1 MGIWEK
7 SGIQQIMFSFISRA
21 SPRPSFLSVLF
32 MALEY
37 KLSECNPST
46 LRKGAQIAGVQASVR
61 ETLSAAKSKGDEG
74 ILLCERKFSGIASI
88 QQMRVSKDE
97 IQAAKMRIPPSLL
110 AALEFA
116 AENIRKV
123 CVASIPTENKIESA
137 YAIITQKP
145 VPIKSAGIYAP
156 GGKAAYPSTVLMC
169 ALPAKVAGV
178 EKIILCSPSP
188 TDAVLAACAVAGINE
203 VYAIGGA
210 QAIAAMA
217 YGTKTVPKAQKI
229 VGPGNAYVT
238 EAKRQVR
245 GKTCDIDMLAGPTEV
260 LIIADES
267 ANARTVAADALAQ
280 LEHGEDSIAVVICK
294 KEMADGIRKE
304 VQAQSKSLPRSAILE
319 KSLQNLFL
327 LTTDF
332 GNLQQ
337 IANFSNEFAPEHLEI
352 QMKNASKM
360 LPLIRYAGAIFMGE
374 NSCEAFGDYCVGSN
388 HVLPTGGS
396 AKFAGGL
403 SVSSFMKTVE
413 IIEVK
418 TKGLAKL
425 AKNAAEI
432 ANAEGLQAHAKSALA
447 RSRKKDETRAKNAL
461 GMDEK

>member
-7 SGIQQIMFSFISRA
+7 SGIQKKSFLLISRA
-21 SPRPSFLSVLF
+21 PHALSVQSVLF

-37 KLSECNPST
+37 KLSDCDPSS
-46 LRKGAQIAGVQASVR
+46 LRKSARIGGIADSVR
-61 ETLSAAKSKGDEG
+61 EILSNVKSNGDEG
-74 ILLCERKFSGIASI
+74 VLLYERKFGGI
-88 QQMRVSKDE
+88 QT
-97 IQAAKMRIPPSLL
+97 QAQMRIPKRKLEEAKECIPKKLL
-110 AALEFA
+110 AALGFA
-116 AENIRKV
+116 AKNIREAAL
-123 CVASIPTENKIESA
+123 ASLPQEKTIENQ
-137 YAIITQKP
+137 YAKITQKP

-169 ALPAKVAGV
+169 AIPAKVAGV
-178 EKIILCSPSP
+178 EKTILCSPSP
-188 TDAVLAACAVAGINE
+188 TNAVLAACAIAGIRE

-217 YGTKTVPKAQKI
+217 YGTKTVPKVQKI
-229 VGPGNAYVT
+229 AGPGNAYVT

-245 GKTCDIDMLAGPTEV
+245 SESCDIDMLAGPTEV

-267 ANARTVAADALAQ
+267 ANARIIAADCLAQ
-280 LEHGEDSIAVVICK
+280 LEHGEDSIAVVVCK
-294 KEMADGIRKE
+294 KQMAAAIKKE
-304 VQAQSKSLPRSAILE
+304 AFLQAKTLPRSAILE

-332 GNLQQ
+332 ENLRQ
-337 IANFSNEFAPEHLEI
+337 IANFSNEFAPEHLEL
-352 QMKNASKM
+352 QMENPATL
-360 LPLIRYAGAIFMGE
+360 LPLLRYAGAIFAGV

-403 SVSSFMKTVE
+403 SVSSFMKTME

-418 TKGLAKL
+418 KSALAQL
-425 AKNAAEI
+425 AQNSAEI

-447 RSRKKDETRAKNAL
+447 RV
-461 GMDEK
+461 EK